1 MQPYEVRQRA
11 DGSIDYNQY
20 YARPLSL
27 LTPAMRRVLSG
38 KAALIAA
45 GAITVLVSATLISA
59 SVSAPRVCRLPMTPE
74 ISGPTCELVHNR

>member
-1 MQPYEVRQRA
+1 
-11 DGSIDYNQY
+11 
-20 YARPLSL
+20 
-27 LTPAMRRVLSG
+27 LSG

-74 ISGPTCELVHNR
+74 ISSPTCELVHNR